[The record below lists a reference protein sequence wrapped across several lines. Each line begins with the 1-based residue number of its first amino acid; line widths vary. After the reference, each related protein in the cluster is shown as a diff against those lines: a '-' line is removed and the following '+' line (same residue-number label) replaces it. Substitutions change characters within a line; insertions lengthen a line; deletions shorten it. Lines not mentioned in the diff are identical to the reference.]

1 MHKIL
6 AFIVFIPGIIYA
18 VALIKGALS
27 KENGM
32 KGEKGS
38 FAFMAAFEA
47 GAYFLGTMGFSD
59 YIFNSLILKKK
70 KWAEDKRMVGTMV
83 ACCIVPNTIIA
94 STYLRNGGNVSI
106 VLLMICICCVAF
118 GSFMGSRVM
127 SVVKES
133 TLKIFI
139 GIAMTVSVCAL
150 LFKMFFGAGFTSVGA
165 DVSTVKLFIIA
176 PVVFVL
182 GFINMFGIP
191 MKPTS
196 TALFLL
202 LGLEPMSALTLMT
215 AMSIASPLSGG
226 IKVVKSGNY
235 NKKFAFAAVTFGTLG
250 AIIGTRFTVSLNA
263 NVLNIILI
271 IMLIVATISMLK
283 PDKEKNKGGH

>member
-1 MHKIL
+1 MHKVL

-18 VALIKGALS
+18 ILLIKGALD
-27 KENGM
+27 KDNGM
-32 KGEKGS
+32 GKEKGN
-38 FAFMAAFEA
+38 FAFMAAYEA

-59 YIFNSLILKKK
+59 YIFNSLLLKKMN
-70 KWAEDKRMVGTMV
+70 WADDKRLVGTMV

-94 STYLRNGGNVSI
+94 STYLKNGGSVSI
-106 VLLMICICCVAF
+106 VSLLLCIGAVAF
-118 GSFMGSRVM
+118 GSFCGSRVM
-127 SVVKES
+127 TNVKER
-133 TLKIFI
+133 TLRIVI
-139 GIAMTVSVCAL
+139 GVAMSISICAL
-150 LFKMFFGAGFTSVGA
+150 LFKMFFASGFS
-165 DVSTVKLFIIA
+165 STQMSLSTAQLMIVV

-202 LGLEPMSALTLMT
+202 LGLEPMAALTLMT

-250 AIIGTRFTVSLNA
+250 SIVGTRFTVSLDA
-263 NVLNIILI
+263 NVLTVILI
-271 IMLIVATISMLK
+271 IMMVVATISMLK
-283 PDKEKNKGGH
+283 PNKAK

>member
-1 MHKIL
+1 MHKAL

-18 VALIKGALS
+18 ILLIKGALD
-27 KENGM
+27 KDKGM
-32 KGEKGS
+32 AKEKGS

-59 YIFNSLILKKK
+59 YIFNSLLLKKM

-94 STYLRNGGNVSI
+94 STYLKNGGNVGIGS
-106 VLLMICICCVAF
+106 LLLCIGGVAF
-118 GSFMGSRVM
+118 GSFMGSRAVA
-127 SVVKES
+127 VVKES
-133 TLKIFI
+133 TLRIVI
-139 GIAMTVSVCAL
+139 GVAMTISICAL
-150 LFKMFFGAGFTSVGA
+150 LFKMVFASGFASA
-165 DVSTVKLFIIA
+165 QLSLSTAKLMIVV

-263 NVLNIILI
+263 NVLSVILI
-271 IMLIVATISMLK
+271 IMMVVATISMLK
-283 PDKEKNKGGH
+283 PAKGK